1 MFRESEKVI
10 NSNGIACVI
19 DRIERMKMPHT
30 KVRKNYYVMHEIT
43 NKDNVY
49 YVPTDNEG
57 SMRYPLSNEE
67 ATALIDSIEDIEK
80 TEILAERFRDE
91 EYRRYIRESS
101 PKMLIALLKYFRD
114 RKKSRLSMGKTLS
127 SVDERYMKLVSRNLY
142 SELSCSLSIPIAEV
156 ESIITEKI
164 G

>member
-1 MFRESEKVI
+1 MFKESEKVI

-49 YVPTDNEG
+49 YIPTDSEG

-142 SELSCSLSIPIAEV
+142 SELSCSLSIPVAEV

>member
-1 MFRESEKVI
+1 MFKESEKVI

-30 KVRKNYYVMHEIT
+30 KVRKNYYVMHDII

-49 YVPTDNEG
+49 YIPTDSEG

-67 ATALIDSIEDIEK
+67 ANALIDSIDDIEK
-80 TEILAERFRDE
+80 IEIEIERFRDE
-91 EYRRYIRESS
+91 EYRKCIKESS
-101 PKMLIALLKYFRD
+101 PKTLIAMLKYFKE

-127 SVDERYMKLVSRNLY
+127 SVDERYMKLVSRNLF
-142 SELSCSLSIPIAEV
+142 SELSCSLSIPVEEV
-156 ESIITEKI
+156 ESIITDKI